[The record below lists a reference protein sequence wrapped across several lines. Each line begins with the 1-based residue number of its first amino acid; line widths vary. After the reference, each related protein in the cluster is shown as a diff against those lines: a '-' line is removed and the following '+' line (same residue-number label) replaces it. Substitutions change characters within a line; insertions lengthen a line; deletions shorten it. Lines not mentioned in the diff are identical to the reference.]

1 MKKPKAG
8 VIVLPGTNCDMDT
21 IHVLNLVGFDAE
33 PIWHEE
39 KELSKYSFIVIPGG
53 FSYGDYLRPGGIA
66 HLSPAILALK
76 DYVEKEQGFV
86 MGICNGFQILTE
98 LGILRGALLRN
109 INLRFLCMDQRIE
122 VVRNDTPFTSEFK
135 KGEEVT
141 IPIAHFDGRYYVPDN
156 EVSLVKPLVTLKY
169 VENPNG
175 SLMNIAGVVNEKNNV
190 LGLMPHPERNSE
202 KIIGDGSAIKFF
214 VSVYNEVKPHA

>member
-21 IHVLNLVGFDAE
+21 LHVLNLVGFDAQ

-39 KELSKYSFIVIPGG
+39 RSIQKYSFIVIPGG

-66 HLSPAILALK
+66 HLSPAILSLY
-76 DYVEKEQGFV
+76 DYVEKEYGLV

-98 LGILRGALLRN
+98 LGILKGALLRN

-122 VVRNDTPFTSEFK
+122 IVRNDTPFTSEFK
-135 KGEEVT
+135 VGEEV
-141 IPIAHFDGRYYVPDN
+141 IAPIAHFDGRYYVPQD
-156 EVSLVKPLVTLKY
+156 EEALIEPLITLKY

-175 SLMNIAGVVNEKNNV
+175 SLKDIAGIVNKKGNV

-202 KIIGDGSAIKFF
+202 KILGDGSAIKFF

>member
-1 MKKPKAG
+1 MKRPKAG

-21 IHVLNLVGFDAE
+21 LHVLNLVGFDAE
-33 PIWHEE
+33 AVWYEE
-39 KELSKYSFIVIPGG
+39 KDLSKYSFVVIPGG

-66 HLSPAILALK
+66 HLAPAILSLK

-98 LGILRGALLRN
+98 LGILHGALLRN

-122 VVRNDTPFTSEFK
+122 IVRNDTPFTSEFK
-135 KGEEVT
+135 KGEEVVV
-141 IPIAHFDGRYYVPDN
+141 PIAHFDGRYYIPEDKK
-156 EVSLVKPLVTLKY
+156 SLVEPLITLKY

-175 SLMNIAGVVNEKNNV
+175 SLMDVAGVVNEKNNV

-202 KIIGDGSAIKFF
+202 KIIGDGNAIRFF
-214 VSVYNEVKPHA
+214 VSVYNEVRLHA